1 MVISSAYFT
10 YLNLALII
18 LYLTLIVIG
27 YKNGLILQIV
37 DLVYNIL
44 ALFIGYFLA
53 PIFASHFPIVKLDEV
68 YMALKLNVLID
79 TFIYMII
86 VFILLK
92 LLYLLIK
99 PLFGFVSKIPLIG
112 LVNEIGGALM
122 GVVNATIVV
131 LLFCMLLNTPLFKN
145 GNEIKE
151 GTYLKTIDG
160 LSYKALEFSM
170 DHFNYENIQKEIKD
184 FDIDKTRMALEKW
197 LEEQGVFD
205 E

>member
-18 LYLTLIVIG
+18 LYLAFVVIG

-53 PIFASHFPIVKLDEV
+53 PILASHFPIVKLDEV
-68 YMALKLNVLID
+68 YMALKLNVLMD
-79 TFIYMII
+79 TLIYMII

-92 LLYLLIK
+92 LLYLIIK
-99 PLFGFVSKIPLIG
+99 PMFGFVSKIPLIG
-112 LVNEIGGALM
+112 FVNDIGGALM
-122 GVVNATIVV
+122 GIVNATIVV

-145 GNEIKE
+145 GNEVKE
-151 GTYLKTIDG
+151 KTYLKTING

-170 DHFNYENIQKEIKD
+170 DHFDFQNEFKD
-184 FDIDKTRMALEKW
+184 FDIDKTRMAFDKW
-197 LEEQGVFD
+197 LEEQCVFD
-205 E
+205 ELF

>member
-18 LYLTLIVIG
+18 LYLAFIVIG

-37 DLVYNIL
+37 DLAYNIL

-53 PIFASHFPIVKLDEV
+53 PILASHFPIVKLDEV
-68 YMALKLNVLID
+68 YMALKLNILMD
-79 TFIYMII
+79 TFIYMIV

-92 LLYLLIK
+92 LLYLIIK

-112 LVNEIGGALM
+112 FVNDIGGALM
-122 GVVNATIVV
+122 GIVNATIVV

-145 GNEIKE
+145 GNEVKE
-151 GTYLKTIDG
+151 KTYLKTING
-160 LSYKALEFSM
+160 LSYKALEYSM
-170 DHFNYENIQKEIKD
+170 DHFKFENEFKD
-184 FDIDKTRMALEKW
+184 FDIDKTRMAFDKW

>member
-18 LYLTLIVIG
+18 LYLAFVVIG

-53 PIFASHFPIVKLDEV
+53 PILASHFPIVKLDEV
-68 YMALKLNVLID
+68 YMALKLNILMD
-79 TFIYMII
+79 TLIYMII

-92 LLYLLIK
+92 LLYLIIK

-112 LVNEIGGALM
+112 FVNDIGGALM

-145 GNEIKE
+145 GNEVKE
-151 GTYLKTIDG
+151 KTYLKTING
-160 LSYKALEFSM
+160 LSYKALEYSM
-170 DHFNYENIQKEIKD
+170 DHFKFENEFKD
-184 FDIDKTRMALEKW
+184 FDIDKTRMAFDKW

>member
-10 YLNLALII
+10 HLNLALII
-18 LYLTLIVIG
+18 LYLAFVVIG

-53 PIFASHFPIVKLDEV
+53 PILASHFPIVKLDEV
-68 YMALKLNVLID
+68 YMALKLNVLMD
-79 TFIYMII
+79 TLIYMII

-92 LLYLLIK
+92 LLYLIIK
-99 PLFGFVSKIPLIG
+99 PLFGFVSKIPLIDF
-112 LVNEIGGALM
+112 VNDIGGALM
-122 GVVNATIVV
+122 GIVNATIVV
-131 LLFCMLLNTPLFKN
+131 LLFCMLLNTPLFIN
-145 GNEIKE
+145 GNEVKE
-151 GTYLKTIDG
+151 KTYLKTING

-170 DHFNYENIQKEIKD
+170 DHFDFQKEFKD
-184 FDIDKTRMALEKW
+184 FDIDKTRMAFDKW

>member
-18 LYLTLIVIG
+18 LYLAFVVIG

-53 PIFASHFPIVKLDEV
+53 PILASHFPIVKLDEV
-68 YMALKLNVLID
+68 YMALKLNVLMD
-79 TFIYMII
+79 TLIYMII

-92 LLYLLIK
+92 LLYLIIK

-112 LVNEIGGALM
+112 FVNDIGGALM
-122 GVVNATIVV
+122 GIINATIVV

-145 GNEIKE
+145 GNEVKE
-151 GTYLKTIDG
+151 KTYLKTING

-170 DHFNYENIQKEIKD
+170 DHFDFQKEFKD
-184 FDIDKTRMALEKW
+184 FDIDKTRMAFDKW

>member
-18 LYLTLIVIG
+18 LYLAFVVIG

-53 PIFASHFPIVKLDEV
+53 PILASHFPIVKLDEV
-68 YMALKLNVLID
+68 YMALKLNVLMD
-79 TFIYMII
+79 TLIYMII

-92 LLYLLIK
+92 LLYLIIK

-112 LVNEIGGALM
+112 FVNDIGGALM
-122 GVVNATIVV
+122 GIVNATIVV

-145 GNEIKE
+145 GNEVKE
-151 GTYLKTIDG
+151 KTYLKTING

-170 DHFNYENIQKEIKD
+170 DHFDFQIEFKD
-184 FDIDKTRMALEKW
+184 FDIDKTRMAFDKW

>member
-18 LYLTLIVIG
+18 LYLAFIVIG

-53 PIFASHFPIVKLDEV
+53 PILASHFPIVKLDEV
-68 YMALKLNVLID
+68 YMALKLNVLMD
-79 TFIYMII
+79 TLIYMII

-92 LLYLLIK
+92 LLYLIIK

-112 LVNEIGGALM
+112 FVNDIGGALM
-122 GVVNATIVV
+122 GIVNATIVV

-145 GNEIKE
+145 GNEVKE
-151 GTYLKTIDG
+151 KTYLKTING

-170 DHFNYENIQKEIKD
+170 DHFDFQNEFKD
-184 FDIDKTRMALEKW
+184 FDIDKTRMAFDKW

>member
-18 LYLTLIVIG
+18 LYLAFIVIG

-53 PIFASHFPIVKLDEV
+53 PILASHFPIVKLDEV
-68 YMALKLNVLID
+68 YMALKLNVLMD
-79 TFIYMII
+79 TLIYMII

-92 LLYLLIK
+92 LLYLIIK

-112 LVNEIGGALM
+112 FVNDIGGALM
-122 GVVNATIVV
+122 GIVNATIVV

-151 GTYLKTIDG
+151 KTYLKTING
-160 LSYKALEFSM
+160 LSYKALEYSM
-170 DHFNYENIQKEIKD
+170 DHFKFENEFKD
-184 FDIDKTRMALEKW
+184 FDIDKTRMAFDKW

>member
-18 LYLTLIVIG
+18 LYLAFVVIG

-53 PIFASHFPIVKLDEV
+53 PILASHFPIVKLDEV
-68 YMALKLNVLID
+68 YMALKLNVLMD
-79 TFIYMII
+79 TLIYMII
-86 VFILLK
+86 IFILLK
-92 LLYLLIK
+92 LLYLIIK

-112 LVNEIGGALM
+112 FVNDIGGALM
-122 GVVNATIVV
+122 GIVNATIVV

-145 GNEIKE
+145 GNEVKE
-151 GTYLKTIDG
+151 KTYLKTING
-160 LSYKALEFSM
+160 LSYRALEFSM
-170 DHFNYENIQKEIKD
+170 DHFDFQKEFKD
-184 FDIDKTRMALEKW
+184 FDIDKTRMAFDKW

>member
-18 LYLTLIVIG
+18 LYLAFVVIG

-53 PIFASHFPIVKLDEV
+53 PILASHFPIVKLDDV
-68 YMALKLNVLID
+68 YMALKLNILMD
-79 TFIYMII
+79 TIIYMII

-92 LLYLLIK
+92 LLYLIIK

-112 LVNEIGGALM
+112 FVNDIGGALM

-145 GNEIKE
+145 GNEVKE
-151 GTYLKTIDG
+151 KTYLKTING
-160 LSYKALEFSM
+160 LSYKALEYSM
-170 DHFNYENIQKEIKD
+170 DHFKFENEFKD
-184 FDIDKTRMALEKW
+184 FDIDKTRMAFDKW

>member
-18 LYLTLIVIG
+18 LYLAFVVIG

-53 PIFASHFPIVKLDEV
+53 PILASHFPIVKLDEV
-68 YMALKLNVLID
+68 YMALKLNVLMD
-79 TFIYMII
+79 TLIYMII

-92 LLYLLIK
+92 LLYLIVK

-112 LVNEIGGALM
+112 FVNDIGGALM
-122 GVVNATIVV
+122 GIVNATIVV

-145 GNEIKE
+145 GNEVKE
-151 GTYLKTIDG
+151 KTYLKTING

-170 DHFNYENIQKEIKD
+170 DHFDFQKEFKD
-184 FDIDKTRMALEKW
+184 FDIDKTRMAFDKW

>member
-18 LYLTLIVIG
+18 LYLAFVVIG

-53 PIFASHFPIVKLDEV
+53 PILASHFPIVKLDEV
-68 YMALKLNVLID
+68 YMALKLNVLMD
-79 TFIYMII
+79 TLIYMII

-92 LLYLLIK
+92 LLYLIIK

-112 LVNEIGGALM
+112 FVNDIGGALM
-122 GVVNATIVV
+122 GIVNATIVV

-145 GNEIKE
+145 GNEVKE
-151 GTYLKTIDG
+151 KTYLKTING

-170 DHFNYENIQKEIKD
+170 DHFDFQKEFKD
-184 FDIDKTRMALEKW
+184 FDIDKTRTAFDKW

>member
-18 LYLTLIVIG
+18 LYLAFIVIG

-53 PIFASHFPIVKLDEV
+53 PILASHFPIVKLDEV
-68 YMALKLNVLID
+68 YMALKLNVLMD
-79 TFIYMII
+79 TLIYMII

-92 LLYLLIK
+92 LLYLIIK

-112 LVNEIGGALM
+112 FVNDIGGALM
-122 GVVNATIVV
+122 GIINATIVV

-145 GNEIKE
+145 GNEVKE
-151 GTYLKTIDG
+151 KTYLKTING

-170 DHFNYENIQKEIKD
+170 DHFDFQKEFKD
-184 FDIDKTRMALEKW
+184 FDIDKTRMAFDKW

>member
-1 MVISSAYFT
+1 MVITSAYFT

-18 LYLTLIVIG
+18 LYLAVVVIG

-53 PIFASHFPIVKLDEV
+53 PILASHFPIVKLDEV
-68 YMALKLNVLID
+68 YMALKLNVLMD
-79 TFIYMII
+79 TLIYMII

-92 LLYLLIK
+92 LLYLIIK

-112 LVNEIGGALM
+112 FVNDIGGALM
-122 GVVNATIVV
+122 GIVNATIVV

-145 GNEIKE
+145 GNEVKE
-151 GTYLKTIDG
+151 KTYLKTING

-170 DHFNYENIQKEIKD
+170 DHFDFQKEFKD
-184 FDIDKTRMALEKW
+184 FDIDKTRMAFDKW
-197 LEEQGVFD
+197 LEEQGIFD

>member
-18 LYLTLIVIG
+18 LYLAFVVIG

-53 PIFASHFPIVKLDEV
+53 PILASHFPIVKLDEV
-68 YMALKLNVLID
+68 YMALKLNVLMD
-79 TFIYMII
+79 TLIYMII
-86 VFILLK
+86 VFIILK
-92 LLYLLIK
+92 LLYLIIK

-112 LVNEIGGALM
+112 FVNDIGGALM
-122 GVVNATIVV
+122 GIVNATIVV

-145 GNEIKE
+145 GNEVKE
-151 GTYLKTIDG
+151 KTYLKTING

-170 DHFNYENIQKEIKD
+170 DHFDFQKEFKD
-184 FDIDKTRMALEKW
+184 FDIDKTRMAFDKW

>member
-18 LYLTLIVIG
+18 LYLAFVVIG

-53 PIFASHFPIVKLDEV
+53 PILASHFPIVKLDEA
-68 YMALKLNVLID
+68 YMVLKLNVLMD
-79 TFIYMII
+79 TLIYMII

-92 LLYLLIK
+92 LLYLIIK

-112 LVNEIGGALM
+112 FVNDIGGALM
-122 GVVNATIVV
+122 GIVNATIVV

-145 GNEIKE
+145 GNEVKE
-151 GTYLKTIDG
+151 KTYLKTING

-170 DHFNYENIQKEIKD
+170 DHFDFQKEFKD
-184 FDIDKTRMALEKW
+184 FDIDKTRMAFDKW

>member
-18 LYLTLIVIG
+18 LYLAFVVIG

-53 PIFASHFPIVKLDEV
+53 PILASHFPIVKLDEV
-68 YMALKLNVLID
+68 YMALKLNVLMD
-79 TFIYMII
+79 TLIYMII

-92 LLYLLIK
+92 LLYLIIK
-99 PLFGFVSKIPLIG
+99 PLFDFVSKIPLIG
-112 LVNEIGGALM
+112 FVNDIGGALM
-122 GVVNATIVV
+122 GIVNATIVV

-145 GNEIKE
+145 GNEVKE
-151 GTYLKTIDG
+151 KTYLKTING

-170 DHFNYENIQKEIKD
+170 DHFDFQKEFKD
-184 FDIDKTRMALEKW
+184 FDIDKTRMAFDKW

>member
-18 LYLTLIVIG
+18 LYLAFIVIG

-53 PIFASHFPIVKLDEV
+53 PILASHFPIVKLDEV
-68 YMALKLNVLID
+68 YMALKLNVLMD
-79 TFIYMII
+79 TIIYMII

-92 LLYLLIK
+92 LLYLIIK

-112 LVNEIGGALM
+112 FVNDIGGALM
-122 GVVNATIVV
+122 GIVNATIVV

-151 GTYLKTIDG
+151 KTYLKTING

-170 DHFNYENIQKEIKD
+170 DHFDFLNEFKD
-184 FDIDKTRMALEKW
+184 FDIDKTRMAFDKW

>member
-18 LYLTLIVIG
+18 LYLAFIVIG

-53 PIFASHFPIVKLDEV
+53 PILASHFPIVKLDEV
-68 YMALKLNVLID
+68 YMALKLNILMD
-79 TFIYMII
+79 TIIYMII

-92 LLYLLIK
+92 LLYLIIK
-99 PLFGFVSKIPLIG
+99 PLFGFVSKIPLISF
-112 LVNEIGGALM
+112 VNDIGGALM
-122 GVVNATIVV
+122 GIVNATIVV

-145 GNEIKE
+145 GNEVKE
-151 GTYLKTIDG
+151 KTYLKTING
-160 LSYKALEFSM
+160 LSYKALEYSM
-170 DHFNYENIQKEIKD
+170 DHFDFQKEFKD
-184 FDIDKTRMALEKW
+184 FDIDKTRMAFDKW

>member
-1 MVISSAYFT
+1 MVISIAYFT

-18 LYLTLIVIG
+18 LYLAFIVIG

-53 PIFASHFPIVKLDEV
+53 PILASHFPIVKLDEV
-68 YMALKLNVLID
+68 YMALKLNVLMD
-79 TFIYMII
+79 TLIYMIV

-92 LLYLLIK
+92 LLYLIIK

-112 LVNEIGGALM
+112 FVNDIGGALM
-122 GVVNATIVV
+122 GIVNATIVV

-151 GTYLKTIDG
+151 KTYLKTING
-160 LSYKALEFSM
+160 LSYKALEYSM
-170 DHFNYENIQKEIKD
+170 DHFKFENEFKD
-184 FDIDKTRMALEKW
+184 FDIDKTRMAFDKW

>member
-18 LYLTLIVIG
+18 LYLAFVVIG

-53 PIFASHFPIVKLDEV
+53 PILASHFPIVKLDEV
-68 YMALKLNVLID
+68 YMALKLNVLMD
-79 TFIYMII
+79 TLIYMII

-92 LLYLLIK
+92 LLYLIIK

-112 LVNEIGGALM
+112 FVNDIGGSLM
-122 GVVNATIVV
+122 GIVNATIVV
-131 LLFCMLLNTPLFKN
+131 LLFFMLLNTPLFKN
-145 GNEIKE
+145 GNEVKE
-151 GTYLKTIDG
+151 KTYLKTING

-170 DHFNYENIQKEIKD
+170 NHFDFQKEFKD
-184 FDIDKTRMALEKW
+184 FDIDKTRMAFDKW

>member
-18 LYLTLIVIG
+18 LYLAFVVIG

-53 PIFASHFPIVKLDEV
+53 PILASHFPIVKLDEV
-68 YMALKLNVLID
+68 YMALKLNILMD
-79 TFIYMII
+79 TLIYMII

-92 LLYLLIK
+92 LLYLIIK
-99 PLFGFVSKIPLIG
+99 PLFGFVSKSPLIG
-112 LVNEIGGALM
+112 FVNDIGGALM

-145 GNEIKE
+145 GNEVKE
-151 GTYLKTIDG
+151 KTYLKTING
-160 LSYKALEFSM
+160 LSYKALEYSM
-170 DHFNYENIQKEIKD
+170 DHFKFENEFKD
-184 FDIDKTRMALEKW
+184 FDIDKTRMAFDKW

>member
-18 LYLTLIVIG
+18 LYLAFIVIG

-53 PIFASHFPIVKLDEV
+53 PILASHFPIVKLDEV
-68 YMALKLNVLID
+68 YMALKLNVLMD
-79 TFIYMII
+79 TLIYMII

-92 LLYLLIK
+92 LLYLIIK
-99 PLFGFVSKIPLIG
+99 PLFGFLSKIPLIG
-112 LVNEIGGALM
+112 FVNDIGGALM
-122 GVVNATIVV
+122 GIVNATIVV

-145 GNEIKE
+145 GNEVKE
-151 GTYLKTIDG
+151 KTYLKTING
-160 LSYKALEFSM
+160 LSYKALEYSM
-170 DHFNYENIQKEIKD
+170 DHFKFENEFKD
-184 FDIDKTRMALEKW
+184 FDIDKTRMAFDKW

>member
-18 LYLTLIVIG
+18 LYLAFVVIG

-53 PIFASHFPIVKLDEV
+53 PILASHFPIVKLDEV
-68 YMALKLNVLID
+68 YMALKLNVLMD
-79 TFIYMII
+79 TLIYMII

-92 LLYLLIK
+92 LLYLIIK

-112 LVNEIGGALM
+112 FVNDIGGALM
-122 GVVNATIVV
+122 GIVNATIVV
-131 LLFCMLLNTPLFKN
+131 LLFCMLLNTPLFIN
-145 GNEIKE
+145 GNEVKE
-151 GTYLKTIDG
+151 KTYLKTING

-170 DHFNYENIQKEIKD
+170 DHFKFENEFKD
-184 FDIDKTRMALEKW
+184 FDIDKTRMAFDKW

>member
-10 YLNLALII
+10 YLNLALIV
-18 LYLTLIVIG
+18 LYLAFIVIG

-53 PIFASHFPIVKLDEV
+53 PILASHFPIVKLDEV
-68 YMALKLNVLID
+68 YMALKLNVLMD
-79 TFIYMII
+79 TLIYMII

-92 LLYLLIK
+92 LLYLIIK

-112 LVNEIGGALM
+112 FVNDIGGALM
-122 GVVNATIVV
+122 GIVNATIVV

-145 GNEIKE
+145 GNEVKE
-151 GTYLKTIDG
+151 KTYLKTING
-160 LSYKALEFSM
+160 LSYKALEYSM
-170 DHFNYENIQKEIKD
+170 DHFKFENEFKD
-184 FDIDKTRMALEKW
+184 FDIDKTRMAFDKW

>member
-10 YLNLALII
+10 YLNLALIV
-18 LYLTLIVIG
+18 LYLAFVVIG

-53 PIFASHFPIVKLDEV
+53 PILASHFPIVKLDEV
-68 YMALKLNVLID
+68 YMALKLNVLMD
-79 TFIYMII
+79 TLIYMII

-92 LLYLLIK
+92 LLYLIIK

-112 LVNEIGGALM
+112 FVNDIGGALM

-145 GNEIKE
+145 GNEVKE
-151 GTYLKTIDG
+151 KTYLKTING

-170 DHFNYENIQKEIKD
+170 DHFDFQKEFKD
-184 FDIDKTRMALEKW
+184 FDIDKTRMAFDKW

>member
-18 LYLTLIVIG
+18 LYLAFVVIG

-53 PIFASHFPIVKLDEV
+53 LILASHFPIVKLDEV
-68 YMALKLNVLID
+68 YMALKLNVLMD
-79 TFIYMII
+79 TLIYMII

-92 LLYLLIK
+92 LLYLIIK

-112 LVNEIGGALM
+112 FVNDIGGALM
-122 GVVNATIVV
+122 GIVNATIVV

-145 GNEIKE
+145 GNEVKE
-151 GTYLKTIDG
+151 KTYLKTING

-170 DHFNYENIQKEIKD
+170 DHFDFQKEFKD
-184 FDIDKTRMALEKW
+184 FDIDKTRMAFDKW

>member
-10 YLNLALII
+10 YLNLVLII
-18 LYLTLIVIG
+18 LYLAFVVIG

-53 PIFASHFPIVKLDEV
+53 PILASHFPIVKLDEV
-68 YMALKLNVLID
+68 YMALKLNVLMD
-79 TFIYMII
+79 TLIYMII

-92 LLYLLIK
+92 LLYLIIK

-112 LVNEIGGALM
+112 FVNDIGGALM
-122 GVVNATIVV
+122 GIVNATIVV

-145 GNEIKE
+145 GNEVKE
-151 GTYLKTIDG
+151 KTYLKTING
-160 LSYKALEFSM
+160 LSYKALEYSL
-170 DHFNYENIQKEIKD
+170 DHFKFENEFKD
-184 FDIDKTRMALEKW
+184 FDIDKTRMAFDKW

>member
-18 LYLTLIVIG
+18 LYLAFVVIG

-53 PIFASHFPIVKLDEV
+53 PILASHFPIVKLDEA
-68 YMALKLNVLID
+68 YMALKLNVLMD
-79 TFIYMII
+79 TLIYMII

-92 LLYLLIK
+92 LLYLIIK
-99 PLFGFVSKIPLIG
+99 PLIGFV
-112 LVNEIGGALM
+112 NDIGGALM
-122 GVVNATIVV
+122 GIVNATIVV

-145 GNEIKE
+145 GNEVKE
-151 GTYLKTIDG
+151 KTYLKTING

-170 DHFNYENIQKEIKD
+170 DHFDFQKEFKD
-184 FDIDKTRMALEKW
+184 FDIDKTRMAFDKW

>member
-18 LYLTLIVIG
+18 LYLAFVVIG

-53 PIFASHFPIVKLDEV
+53 PILASHFPIVKLDEV
-68 YMALKLNVLID
+68 YMALKLNVLMD
-79 TFIYMII
+79 TIIYMIV

-92 LLYLLIK
+92 LLYLIIK

-112 LVNEIGGALM
+112 FVNDFGGALM

-145 GNEIKE
+145 GNEVKE
-151 GTYLKTIDG
+151 KTYLKTING
-160 LSYKALEFSM
+160 LSYKALEYSM
-170 DHFNYENIQKEIKD
+170 DHFKFENEFKD
-184 FDIDKTRMALEKW
+184 FDIDKTRMAFDKW

>member
-18 LYLTLIVIG
+18 LYLAFIVIG

-53 PIFASHFPIVKLDEV
+53 PILASHFPIVKLDEV
-68 YMALKLNVLID
+68 YMALKLNVLMD
-79 TFIYMII
+79 TLIYMII

-92 LLYLLIK
+92 LLYLIIK

-112 LVNEIGGALM
+112 FVNDIGGALM
-122 GVVNATIVV
+122 GIVNATIVV

-145 GNEIKE
+145 GNEVKE
-151 GTYLKTIDG
+151 KTYLKTING

-170 DHFNYENIQKEIKD
+170 DHFDFQKEFKD
-184 FDIDKTRMALEKW
+184 FDIDKTRMAFDKW

>member
-18 LYLTLIVIG
+18 LYLAFVVIG

-53 PIFASHFPIVKLDEV
+53 PILASHFPIVKLDEV
-68 YMALKLNVLID
+68 YMALKLNVLMD
-79 TFIYMII
+79 TLIYMII

-92 LLYLLIK
+92 LLYLIIK
-99 PLFGFVSKIPLIG
+99 PMFGFVSKIPLIG
-112 LVNEIGGALM
+112 FVNDIGGALM
-122 GVVNATIVV
+122 GIVNATIVV

-145 GNEIKE
+145 GNEVKE
-151 GTYLKTIDG
+151 KTYLKTING

-170 DHFNYENIQKEIKD
+170 DHFDFQNEFKD
-184 FDIDKTRMALEKW
+184 FDIDKTRMAFDKW

>member
-18 LYLTLIVIG
+18 LYLAFVVIG

-53 PIFASHFPIVKLDEV
+53 PILASHFPIVKLDEV
-68 YMALKLNVLID
+68 YMALKLNVLMD
-79 TFIYMII
+79 TLIYMII

-92 LLYLLIK
+92 LLYLIIK

-112 LVNEIGGALM
+112 FVNDIGGALM
-122 GVVNATIVV
+122 GIVNATIVV

-145 GNEIKE
+145 GNEVKE
-151 GTYLKTIDG
+151 KTYLKTING

-170 DHFNYENIQKEIKD
+170 DHFDFQKEFKD
-184 FDIDKTRMALEKW
+184 FDIDKTRMAFDKW

>member
-18 LYLTLIVIG
+18 LYLAFVVIG

-37 DLVYNIL
+37 YFVYNHL
-44 ALFIGYFLA
+44 TFFIGYFLT
-53 PIFASHFPIVKLDEV
+53 PIPAYHFPIVKLDEV
-68 YMALKLNVLID
+68 YMALKLNVLMD
-79 TFIYMII
+79 TLIYMII

-92 LLYLLIK
+92 LLYLIIK
-99 PLFGFVSKIPLIG
+99 PMFGFVSKIPLIG
-112 LVNEIGGALM
+112 FVNDIGGALM
-122 GVVNATIVV
+122 GIVNATIVV

-145 GNEIKE
+145 GNEVKE
-151 GTYLKTIDG
+151 KTYLKTING

-170 DHFNYENIQKEIKD
+170 DHFDFQKEFKD
-184 FDIDKTRMALEKW
+184 FDIDKTRMAFDKW

>member
-18 LYLTLIVIG
+18 LYLAFVVIG

-53 PIFASHFPIVKLDEV
+53 PILASHFPIVKLDEV
-68 YMALKLNVLID
+68 YMALKLNVLMD
-79 TFIYMII
+79 TLIYMII

-92 LLYLLIK
+92 LLYLIIK

-112 LVNEIGGALM
+112 FINDIGGALM
-122 GVVNATIVV
+122 GIVNATIVV

-145 GNEIKE
+145 GNEVKE
-151 GTYLKTIDG
+151 KTYLKTING

-170 DHFNYENIQKEIKD
+170 DHFDFQKEFKD
-184 FDIDKTRMALEKW
+184 FDIDKTRMAFDKW

>member
-18 LYLTLIVIG
+18 LYLAFVVIG

-53 PIFASHFPIVKLDEV
+53 PILASHFPIVKLDEV
-68 YMALKLNVLID
+68 YMALKLNVLMD
-79 TFIYMII
+79 TLIYMII

-92 LLYLLIK
+92 LLYLIIK

-112 LVNEIGGALM
+112 FVNDIGGALM
-122 GVVNATIVV
+122 GIVNATIVV

-145 GNEIKE
+145 GNEVKE
-151 GTYLKTIDG
+151 KTYLKTING
-160 LSYKALEFSM
+160 LSYKALEYSM
-170 DHFNYENIQKEIKD
+170 DHFKFENEFKD
-184 FDIDKTRMALEKW
+184 FDINKTRMAFDKW

>member
-18 LYLTLIVIG
+18 LYLAFVVIG

-53 PIFASHFPIVKLDEV
+53 PILASHFPIVKLDEV
-68 YMALKLNVLID
+68 YMALKLNVLMD
-79 TFIYMII
+79 TLIYMII

-92 LLYLLIK
+92 LLYLIIK

-112 LVNEIGGALM
+112 FINDIGGALM
-122 GVVNATIVV
+122 GIVNATIVV

-145 GNEIKE
+145 GNEVKE
-151 GTYLKTIDG
+151 KTYLKTING

-170 DHFNYENIQKEIKD
+170 DHFDFQKEFKD
-184 FDIDKTRMALEKW
+184 FDIDKTRMAFDNW

>member
-18 LYLTLIVIG
+18 LYLAFVVIG

-53 PIFASHFPIVKLDEV
+53 PILASHFPIVKLDEV
-68 YMALKLNVLID
+68 YMALKLNVLMD
-79 TFIYMII
+79 TLIYMII

-92 LLYLLIK
+92 LLYLIIK

-112 LVNEIGGALM
+112 FVNDIGGALM

-145 GNEIKE
+145 GNEVKE
-151 GTYLKTIDG
+151 KTYLKSING

-170 DHFNYENIQKEIKD
+170 DHFDFQKEFKD
-184 FDIDKTRMALEKW
+184 FDIDKTRMAFDKW

>member
-18 LYLTLIVIG
+18 LYLAFIVIG

-53 PIFASHFPIVKLDEV
+53 PILASHFPIVKLDEV
-68 YMALKLNVLID
+68 YMALKLNVLMD
-79 TFIYMII
+79 TLIYMII

-92 LLYLLIK
+92 LLYLIIK

-112 LVNEIGGALM
+112 FINDIGGALM
-122 GVVNATIVV
+122 GIVNATIVV

-145 GNEIKE
+145 GNEVKE
-151 GTYLKTIDG
+151 KTYLKTING

-170 DHFNYENIQKEIKD
+170 DHFDFQKEFKD
-184 FDIDKTRMALEKW
+184 FDIDKTRMAFDKW

>member
-18 LYLTLIVIG
+18 LYLAFVVIG

-53 PIFASHFPIVKLDEV
+53 PILASHFPIVKLDEV
-68 YMALKLNVLID
+68 YMALKLNVLMD
-79 TFIYMII
+79 TLIYMII

-92 LLYLLIK
+92 LLYLIIK

-112 LVNEIGGALM
+112 FVNDIGGALM
-122 GVVNATIVV
+122 GIVNATIVV

-145 GNEIKE
+145 GNEVKE
-151 GTYLKTIDG
+151 KTYLKTING

-170 DHFNYENIQKEIKD
+170 DHFDFQNEFKD
-184 FDIDKTRMALEKW
+184 FDIDKTRMAFDNW